1 MKRTLRTS
9 LLALVMLIG
18 IGVSAQASVLF
29 PPTAV
34 YDDRFLD
41 VSAGDWF
48 YPNVAAL
55 YSWGLTNGKGDTAHF
70 EPGSEI
76 TLAEAVTM
84 TARLRSLYDFGES
97 EVGAGFF
104 LAENDEWYSPY
115 FAYLRY
121 IGIIGTEFDDRAN
134 SPATRAEIAHLLAN
148 ALPGELFQPIN
159 DAAVTVGYATG
170 QYIRDVNDY
179 TPYQPDI
186 LTLYRWGILNGTDRT
201 GSFAPNTTIRR
212 SEIAAIISR
221 LIDSDLRITLNWTI
235 REEKE
240 LHSLADLIESDGT
253 FFQAP
258 EPEDTAAIDAD
269 IRYMLTRGER
279 TIELDYTSPQTEQK
293 LRAIMDAFL
302 AVMRTYPEQTYNKIN
317 LSYSTV
323 NGKVS
328 IHFSSSL
335 YEESMIKAYRESIFT
350 KALIKR
356 EQLYANGTLHAG
368 MSEYEKAK
376 AYFLWLCS
384 NCEYDHNSQDN
395 SISHSAYGAFQNH
408 LAVCDGYTAAYNLLL
423 KLEGIECR
431 AVDREDWDHMW
442 TIAVLDGVSYH
453 IDATW
458 GDQTDTAVEYYFAM
472 TEEVSLA
479 RFH

>member
-1 MKRTLRTS
+1 MKRTLRTF

-18 IGVSAQASVLF
+18 IGASAQASVLF

-34 YDDRFLD
+34 YDDRFID
-41 VSAGDWF
+41 VSADDWF

-55 YSWGLTNGKGDTAHF
+55 YSLGLTNGKGDAAHF
-70 EPGSEI
+70 APGSEV

-84 TARLRSLYDFGES
+84 AARLRSLYDFGES

-104 LAENDEWYSPY
+104 LSEDEMWYTPY

-121 IGIIGTEFDDRAN
+121 IGIIGTEFDERAN
-134 SPATRAEIAHLLAN
+134 TPATRAEVAYLLAN
-148 ALPGELFQPIN
+148 ALPGELFEPIN
-159 DAAVTVGYATG
+159 DAPVTIGYATG

-179 TPYQPDI
+179 TPYQRDI
-186 LTLYRWGILNGTDRT
+186 LTLYRWGILNGTDST
-201 GSFAPNTTIRR
+201 GSFAPDTTIRR

-221 LIDSDLRITLNWTI
+221 LVDSDLRINLKWEI
-235 REEKE
+235 REDREIY
-240 LHSLADLIESDGT
+240 SLTDLVESSGT
-253 FFQAP
+253 FFPAP

-269 IRYMLTRGER
+269 IRYMLARGER
-279 TIELDYTSPQTEQK
+279 KIELDYTLPQTEQK
-293 LRAIMDAFL
+293 LRALMDAFL
-302 AVMRTYPEQTYNKIN
+302 VVMRTYPEQTYNKIN
-317 LSYSTV
+317 LSYSTT

-328 IHFSSSL
+328 IRFSSSL
-335 YEESMIKAYRESIFT
+335 YEESMIDAYRESIFT
-350 KALIKR
+350 KALVTR
-356 EQLYANGTLHAG
+356 EQLYANGTLHAE
-368 MSEYEKAK
+368 MTQYEKAK
-376 AYFLWLCS
+376 AYFNWLCN

-395 SISHSAYGAFQNH
+395 SISHSAYGAFQNR

-442 TIAVLDGVSYH
+442 TVAVLDGVSYH

-458 GDQTDTAVEYYFAM
+458 GDQTGTASEYYFAM
-472 TEEVSLA
+472 TEETSLA